1 MRKWNN
7 TFLWTAAT
15 SIHVRGFLSP
25 CSFLKRRNA
34 NELCPILLFV
44 LYSEHNFCLN
54 VQLYFHPLCVTQT
67 SFTSHSSPHEEIY
80 NEESFCHCP
89 APLSQEFSFPPNTC
103 CCSCNFIYCHTTA
116 LMWAHLWLEHGK
128 KFGIALWA
136 TYWWNS
142 YKRPEGLFT
151 MLSHGTCERG
161 GLFTVLEMTIYSS
174 SYLILPYQA
183 DKCNA
188 GVVFNQ
194 QNALKIYSS
203 G

>member
-1 MRKWNN
+1 MGKLNN

-25 CSFLKRRNA
+25 CSFFQLRNA

-67 SFTSHSSPHEEIY
+67 SFTSHSSAHEEIY

-103 CCSCNFIYCHTTA
+103 CCSCNFIYYHTTA

-128 KFGIALWA
+128 DSGF
-136 TYWWNS
+136 
-142 YKRPEGLFT
+142 
-151 MLSHGTCERG
+151 LSELSIKWLQETRG
-161 GLFTVLEMTIYSS
+161 FIYHAPTWF
-174 SYLILPYQA
+174 L
-183 DKCNA
+183 
-188 GVVFNQ
+188 
-194 QNALKIYSS
+194 
-203 G
+203 